1 MKTEIPEEKK
11 YLWQL
16 TIDEFRD
23 LHQEL
28 NKGKNYEYG
37 IQGIAKIFGCSKAK
51 AYKIKSSGI
60 IDEAITQNGKLIVIE
75 VEKALRLFSNKNV

>member
-1 MKTEIPEEKK
+1 MKTKIPEEKK

-28 NKGKNYEYG
+28 NKGKTYEYG

-51 AYKIKSSGI
+51 AYSIKSSGV
-60 IDEAITQNGKLIVIE
+60 IDDAISQNGKIIVID
-75 VEKALRLFSNKNV
+75 VERALRLFANKNA